1 MSVPTP
7 LASLGGTVDERFIK
21 GLPYMPHLVRDAT
34 SLYVGVVFD
43 REAIAPLLHPGLQ
56 MSEEGTGGFLIYDA
70 PDGWGLTPYRVGLVW
85 VDLKGYKSEIGRP
98 CRNFFHGFVQGDH
111 RAKKYFVP
119 QWPGQASFRREGDL
133 RIGSA
138 GPEDGVDYFRVT
150 IRPTGDA
157 VSMADTYNAVKQ
169 DDRGQLYLCT
179 VSAIANRAPSEPVS
193 IEILGGGEVF
203 ERMRPLRLTK
213 ALYSTDLSFTVG
225 SWIPVEIAEPA
236 KPVDSR
242 PTFLNFLARFDRAA
256 ALVDADGRV
265 VLVNGKAERL
275 ARSGITI
282 VQGRLRCAIE
292 RNQGVLKAAIAD
304 TLSGGAEQA
313 TVKLDRSAGE
323 IPLIVRV
330 MPFELDLPGL
340 RGPDQT
346 RLALLVFTDPAQVAA
361 TDTAPALQLLG
372 LTPAESKA
380 AALVGHG
387 LGPREAAKELGIS
400 EHSIRTYLKRV
411 YSKLDLSRQ
420 SELAVLVSRIA
431 NIGG

>member
-1 MSVPTP
+1 MSAPTP
-7 LASLGGTVDERFIK
+7 LASLGSTVDERFVR

-43 REAIAPLLHPGLQ
+43 RQAIAPLVHPGLE
-56 MSEEGTGGFLIYDA
+56 MSEEGTGGFIIYDA

-98 CRNFFHGFVQGDH
+98 CRNFFHGFVQGDE

-119 QWPGQASFRREGDL
+119 QWPGQVSFASDGDL
-133 RIGSA
+133 RIGAA
-138 GPEDGVDYFRVT
+138 GPQQGDDFIRVT
-150 IRPTGDA
+150 IRQTGEA

-169 DDRGQLYLCT
+169 DDRGGLFLCT
-179 VSAIANRAPSEPVS
+179 VSSIASRAPADVVS

-203 ERMRPLRLTK
+203 ERMRPIRTTR
-213 ALYSTDLSFTVG
+213 ALYSTQLSFTVG
-225 SWIPVEIAEPA
+225 SWIPVAVAEPA
-236 KPVDSR
+236 RPVDSR

-256 ALVDADGRV
+256 ALVDSDGRV

-275 ARSGITI
+275 GRSGIT
-282 VQGRLRCAIE
+282 VVNGRLLCTME
-292 RNQGVLKAAIAD
+292 RNQSALKTAIGNA
-304 TLSGGAEQA
+304 LSTAGE
-313 TVKLDRSAGE
+313 TSTIRLDRPGSDT
-323 IPLIVRV
+323 PLIARV
-330 MPFELDLPGL
+330 MPFELDLPGT
-340 RGPDQT
+340 RGPDET
-346 RLALLVFTDPAQVAA
+346 RLALMVFADPAQVAA

-387 LGPREAAKELGIS
+387 LGPREAASELGIS

-420 SELAVLVSRIA
+420 SELAILVSRIA